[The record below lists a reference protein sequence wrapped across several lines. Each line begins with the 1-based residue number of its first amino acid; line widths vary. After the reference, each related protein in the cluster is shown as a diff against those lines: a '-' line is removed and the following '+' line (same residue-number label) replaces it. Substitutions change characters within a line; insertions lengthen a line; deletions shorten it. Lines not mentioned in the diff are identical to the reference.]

1 MFNLVSGLGS
11 IVIHLKKS
19 RHSSFCKLFRPTQS
33 AYLRQLK
40 YTAFGWL
47 LVSVNWTLVG
57 PFLSSSLKTLN
68 SKCVLTPE
76 LAVTYLTFLNTRTL
90 VRASINNVSGWS
102 AKKLVGILYLSYK
115 LRERERESQERQR
128 QRGET
133 GKERWCHCGNVRLLH
148 KWMDEYK
155 FKIVFKNYTRLYR
168 INIML
173 YDSYCSAEIWQ
184 TDFKISDS

>member
-1 MFNLVSGLGS
+1 MFNLASGLGS
-11 IVIHLKKS
+11 IVLHLKKS

-40 YTAFGWL
+40 CIAFGWL
-47 LVSVNWTLVG
+47 LVSVNLTLVG

-102 AKKLVGILYLSYK
+102 AFLLEGKKAYWNTLFILQVK
-115 LRERERESQERQR
+115 RETERERESGETDREGEKQR
-128 QRGET
+128 ERGET
-133 GKERWCHCGNVRLLH
+133 DRERDGVIVARLH
-148 KWMDEYK
+148 KCMHEYK
-155 FKIVFKNYTRLYR
+155 CKIVFKYYTRLTE
-168 INIML
+168 L
-173 YDSYCSAEIWQ
+173 
-184 TDFKISDS
+184 T